1 MKSEEMRFIRFFI
14 ILIAVALFAC
24 SRGRNEKLE
33 EIDALCDSHPR
44 LAMLMLDSID
54 YNHFSSADRHRFDL
68 LSIKS
73 RDKAYVRH
81 TSDSLILDV
90 IDYYQSHQKSGLYPE
105 ALYYGGRVY
114 SDIGDLPTAL
124 TYFQKA
130 IDVIPDN
137 KENLRF
143 KSIVN
148 NQTGRLLHSLRLD
161 SAAIQY
167 LEKALMIEQRFTN
180 NEYSLSY
187 THKLLGNSYLN
198 IKDIKSARQH
208 LDLAVDYSSN
218 LSTADRA
225 TILTNLAGILV
236 IEGKLDSALSVIR
249 PLPHIVDSLTLSEC
263 LALASELYR
272 DAGITDTAYLYARKL
287 TQLKDPS
294 NKRTGYKVIFSEKLR
309 DYLPKDTLIA
319 LVSEYKNTIE
329 EYVDR
334 HKGENAI
341 IQNTRYNYAIHD
353 REREKAEIEL
363 LEAKSDRNKAI
374 SIGSLAILI
383 LIIIIIYIKYR
394 QIKTEVKLRMA
405 IQLVQSLDYSLR
417 LQLLKNNHVKAVMSP
432 YETEY
437 EDKHEQKYLT
447 NSRQDNLRKELL
459 ESLQRLSNDEL
470 QYSTNDGLLQTQI
483 VKKLHKLLSED
494 KGIKE
499 DDTKT
504 WKDIEHAVLKFS
516 PEFKERLLV
525 LSLGNMSEKEYR
537 VALLM
542 RCGFRPKEISSL
554 LLRGKSTA
562 TDRRRS
568 LTRKIFGNSSDNSAL
583 DNIIHK
589 L

>member
-1 MKSEEMRFIRFFI
+1 MKRYIYI
-14 ILIAVALFAC
+14 ALILLFLCEAC
-24 SRGRNEKLE
+24 SQKSLLDKKFA
-33 EIDALCDSHPR
+33 EIDSLCDSAPS
-44 LAMLMLDSID
+44 LAMSILDSID
-54 YNHFSSADRHRFDL
+54 YSSLSTADRHRFDL

-73 RDKAYVRH
+73 RDKAYVCH

-114 SDIGDLPTAL
+114 SDMGDLPTAL

-130 IDVIPDN
+130 IDVIPDDRD
-137 KENLRF
+137 NLRF
-143 KSIVN
+143 KRNVL

-161 SAAIQY
+161 SAAIEY
-167 LEKALMIEQRFTN
+167 MEKSIAINDELKNYDSGIAFAYKM
-180 NEYSLSY
+180 
-187 THKLLGNSYLN
+187 LGNSYLN
-198 IKDIKSARQH
+198 IKDFKKARQH
-208 LDLAVDYSSN
+208 IDLALMYSLNFS
-218 LSTADRA
+218 SADRSI
-225 TILTNLAGILV
+225 ILMDLAGILV
-236 IEGKLDSALSVIR
+236 SEGKLDSALSIIR
-249 PLPHIVDSLTLSEC
+249 PLPYTVDSLAIPEC

-272 DAGITDTAYLYARKL
+272 DAGILDTAYLYARKL

-294 NKRTGYKVIFSEKLR
+294 NKRTGYKVIFSDKLSH
-309 DYLPKDTLIA
+309 YVPKDTLIA
-319 LVSEYKNTIE
+319 LVSEYKKTIE
-329 EYVDR
+329 EYINR
-334 HKGENAI
+334 HEGENAI

-363 LEAKSDRNKAI
+363 LEAKSDRNNAI
-374 SIGSLAILI
+374 SIGSLAIMI